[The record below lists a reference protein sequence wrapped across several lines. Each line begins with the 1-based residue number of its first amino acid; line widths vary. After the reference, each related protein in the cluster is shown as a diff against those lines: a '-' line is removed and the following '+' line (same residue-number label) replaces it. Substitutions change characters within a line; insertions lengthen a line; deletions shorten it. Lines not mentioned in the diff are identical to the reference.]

1 MENANENNETVEA
14 GGNGDDEV
22 AAEMAAV
29 NIDDESDDEI
39 DSDEEY
45 HPAVELTEDVMVQ
58 LKNNDPTVTKV
69 DIFLSG
75 RW

>member
-1 MENANENNETVEA
+1 MLFIKRGLYHIRVTSLLEEYMENANENNETVEA

-29 NIDDESDDEI
+29 NINDESDDES

-45 HPAVELTEDVMVQ
+45 HPAV
-58 LKNNDPTVTKV
+58 
-69 DIFLSG
+69 
-75 RW
+75 